1 MPILAGTNAGLFLFA
16 GEAALAEYLDHRQLR
31 VPHDVYC
38 SHCLKRIHVIFGLEI
53 SPAVNEEQRLMH
65 R

>member
-1 MPILAGTNAGLFLFA
+1 MQVGLFLFS
-16 GEAALAEYLDHRQLR
+16 GEAALAERVDHRQLR

-38 SHCLKRIHVIFGLEI
+38 SHHPKRIHAIFGLEI
-53 SPAVNEEQRLMH
+53 SPAVNEEQHLMH